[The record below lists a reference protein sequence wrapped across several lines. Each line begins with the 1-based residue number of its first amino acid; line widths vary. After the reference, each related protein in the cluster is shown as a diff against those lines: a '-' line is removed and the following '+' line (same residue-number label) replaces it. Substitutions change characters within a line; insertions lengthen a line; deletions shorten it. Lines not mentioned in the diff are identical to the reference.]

1 MQYSDGSNFMF
12 SILGEKSDRVIFGNK
27 PMKEYHTKQI
37 FYKKT
42 KKYRFDS
49 SWGKKNLVLP
59 MIVKN

>member
-1 MQYSDGSNFMF
+1 MF
-12 SILGEKSDRVIFGNK
+12 SILEEKSDRVIFGNK